1 MINDNK
7 WSATDTHPC
16 YEQHI
21 NASKTINGSFDL
33 CIYKLLK
40 NEPPYRC
47 YTAKLYENRPL
58 KDIHDRNVDFASE
71 LTSIDACLAWAFD
84 LLSERGYNLTGEK

>member
-1 MINDNK
+1 MTNDNK
-7 WSATDTHPC
+7 WSSTDTRPC

-21 NASKTINGSFDL
+21 NASKTIHGSFDL
-33 CIYKLLK
+33 CIYNVLK

-58 KDIHDRNVDFASE
+58 DNIHDRNVLFASE
-71 LTSIDACLAWAFD
+71 LPTIDACIAWAFD
-84 LLSERGYNLTGEK
+84 WLNEQGYITNLT

>member
-1 MINDNK
+1 MTNDNK

-21 NASKTINGSFDL
+21 DASKTIN
-33 CIYKLLK
+33 
-40 NEPPYRC
+40 

-58 KDIHDRNVDFASE
+58 KNIHDRNVDFAPE

-84 LLSERGYNLTGEK
+84 LLSERGYNLTEEK